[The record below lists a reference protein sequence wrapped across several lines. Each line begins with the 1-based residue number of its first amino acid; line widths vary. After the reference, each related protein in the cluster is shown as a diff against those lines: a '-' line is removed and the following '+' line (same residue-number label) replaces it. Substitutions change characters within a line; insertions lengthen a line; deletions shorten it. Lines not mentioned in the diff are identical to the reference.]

1 MYSDMTMK
9 KVLHKIPTK
18 IVKATEGENSHAHKL
33 VGQAGTEFVL
43 PVPTGISVYTQ
54 TGVMLGI

>member
-1 MYSDMTMK
+1 MTMK

-18 IVKATEGENSHAHKL
+18 MVKATEGENSHAHKL
-33 VGQAGTEFVL
+33 VGQAGTDFVL